1 MWHKRLIPVAA
12 IAPIVLIVLCVL
24 AVRLFSGG
32 AGGQQL
38 IFNKIDAVYD
48 GAPRWNPDA
57 YSEELAA
64 EELNDLLGIDIAA
77 CIPDSLKEDWVFS
90 SADYIKAGE
99 LGAVDIGIL
108 DPANEPYFGKAI
120 VLSVANKTWSD
131 QSNVLIDYSY
141 GNTTYQRSVIH
152 GVSVDAYVRTDYIW
166 ENKNTGFRK
175 QKSTVYIAQF
185 TIGGF
190 DYYVEGREGIK
201 EAEFSEF
208 VSRIIES
215 YQK

>member
-1 MWHKRLIPVAA
+1 MWHKRLIPIAA
-12 IAPIVLIVLCVL
+12 IAPIVLIVLSVL
-24 AVRLFSGG
+24 VVLLFSHS

-48 GAPRWNPDA
+48 GAPKWNPDA

-64 EELNDLLGIDIAA
+64 KDLNDLLGIDISA

-90 SADYIKAGE
+90 SANYIKAGE

-120 VLSVANKTWSD
+120 VLSVANKAWSD

-141 GNTTYQRSVIH
+141 GNTRHQRSVVH
-152 GVSVDAYVRTDYIW
+152 GISVDAYVRTAYIF
-166 ENKNTGFRK
+166 ENKNTGFQK
-175 QKSTVYIAQF
+175 QLSTVYIAQF
-185 TIGGF
+185 TIDGF

-201 EAEFSEF
+201 AAEFSEF
-208 VSRIIES
+208 VSHIIES
-215 YQK
+215 YQA